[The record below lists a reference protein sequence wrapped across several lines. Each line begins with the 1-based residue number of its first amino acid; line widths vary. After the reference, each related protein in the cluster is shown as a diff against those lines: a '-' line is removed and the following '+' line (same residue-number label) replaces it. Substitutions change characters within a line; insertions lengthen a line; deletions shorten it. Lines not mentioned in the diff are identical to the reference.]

1 MRKLA
6 VFSVL
11 ALALMA
17 TGVTPAHAAGPYCVH
32 LTNFCDTLQITTSA
46 ANNYGLWDWT
56 CDGVTLT
63 PVIGVSSAGLI
74 TDASLPSGLG
84 YATNF
89 TFNKASHS
97 FDLWA
102 TEGNVIFPF
111 QLGQPFSISNG
122 ACAFSGVK
130 TGKPSIKGL
139 Q

>member
-32 LTNFCDTLQITTSA
+32 LTNFCDTLSIQTSG
-46 ANNYGLWDWT
+46 ANDYGLWDWT

-63 PVIGVSSAGLI
+63 PVIGVASQGLI
-74 TDASLPSGLG
+74 TAASLPNGLG

-89 TFNKASHS
+89 NFNKGTHA

-102 TEGNVIFPF
+102 TEGTVIFPF

-122 ACAFSGVK
+122 ACAFSGPK
-130 TGKPSIKGL
+130 NGKPSIKGL

>member
-11 ALALMA
+11 VLALMA

-32 LTNFCDTLQITTSA
+32 LTNFCDTVSIQTSGT
-46 ANNYGLWDWT
+46 NDYGLWDWT

-63 PVIGVSSAGLI
+63 PVIGVASSGLI
-74 TDASLPSGLG
+74 TAASLPNGLG

-89 TFNKASHS
+89 NFNKGTHS

-102 TEGNVIFPF
+102 TEGTVIFPF
-111 QLGQPFSISNG
+111 QLGQPFSISAG
-122 ACAFSGVK
+122 ACAFSGPK
-130 TGKPSIKGL
+130 NGKPSLKGL

>member
-11 ALALMA
+11 VLGLMF
-17 TGVTPAHAAGPYCVH
+17 TGITPAHAAGPFCVH
-32 LTNFCDTLQITTSA
+32 LTNFCDTLSIQTSGT
-46 ANNYGLWDWT
+46 NDYGLWDYT
-56 CDGVTLT
+56 CDGVTLA
-63 PVIGVSSAGLI
+63 PVIGVASAGLI
-74 TDASLPSGLG
+74 TDGSLPPLVG

-89 TFNKASHS
+89 NFNKGTHA

-102 TEGNVIFPF
+102 TDGTNFFPF

-122 ACAFSGVK
+122 ACAFSGPK
-130 TGKPSIKGL
+130 NGKPSIKGL